1 MKNIL
6 YFALAGTLMLGSCQK
21 DFLERAPQNSV
32 SETLFWKSE
41 NEVYLAVN
49 GLYAELPGEGLMYE
63 DAATDIVHGQ
73 YTWESTATAV
83 SAGIVPTVL
92 NAGWN
97 FVGIR
102 KANYFLQ
109 NVDKA
114 TLDEN
119 LKTRYKAEV
128 RFIRAMKYVDLVN
141 KFGDVPIITKELS
154 ISESNV
160 PRDPKAEVVKFI
172 LNELTEV
179 AQNLPTSYGGGR
191 SNEKGRITKGAA
203 LALKARVELQQSKWA
218 EAAATSRE
226 IMGLGY
232 ELFKVTAET
241 DAFDLKD
248 DYTKLVDFENEE
260 DEQNFRLGLR
270 SYEGVFRAANEK
282 SIKEVILD
290 RQYIEQAQPQ
300 YTNTYLPEASLG
312 GWSSLAPTQNLVN
325 AYQSYKT
332 GEVLTTPS
340 NAVRA
345 DRYKNNKT
353 AFLSEFKNRDPRF
366 YASILFETA
375 PWAAA
380 TNDGTYTFKWV
391 AGGNNMSK
399 TGYNFRKFVDPTALR
414 QNIANHSNFI
424 IIRYAEVLLTFAEA
438 QNELSGPSAAVYAAL
453 DQIRERAG
461 MLKVNQAKYA
471 TKEAL
476 REFIRNERQVELAL
490 EGLRYMDIRRWNIA
504 STVMNTIYDLNN
516 SVAQERIWDN
526 KLMLMPIPQKEIDNA
541 HGVLIQNPGY

>member
-32 SETLFWKSE
+32 SETLFWNSE

-49 GLYAELPGEGLMYE
+49 GLYADLPGEGLMYE
-63 DAATDIVHGQ
+63 DGATDIVHAQ
-73 YTWESTATAV
+73 YPWESTAT
-83 SAGIVPTVL
+83 SISSGIVPTST

-97 FVGIR
+97 FVTIR
-102 KANYFLQ
+102 KANYFLS

-114 TLDEN
+114 NLDEN
-119 LKTRYKAEV
+119 LKKRYKAEV
-128 RFIRAMKYVDLVN
+128 RFVRALKYVDLVN

-154 ISESNV
+154 IAESNV
-160 PRDPKAEVVKFI
+160 PRNPKAEVVKFI
-172 LNELTEV
+172 LDELTEV
-179 AQNLPTSYGGGR
+179 AQILPTSYGGGK
-191 SNEKGRITKGAA
+191 SYEKGRITKGAA
-203 LALKARVELQQSKWA
+203 LALKARFELQQSKWA
-218 EAAATSRE
+218 DAAATSRE

-248 DYTKLVDFENEE
+248 DYSKLVDFENEE
-260 DEQNFRLGLR
+260 DERNFRLGLR
-270 SYEGVFRAANEK
+270 SYEGLFHQTNENN
-282 SIKEVILD
+282 KEVILD

-300 YTNTYLPEASLG
+300 YTNIYLPEASLG

-332 GEVLTTPS
+332 GEAVTAPT

-345 DRYKNNKT
+345 DRYKNDKA
-353 AFLSEFKNRDPRF
+353 AFVSEFKNRDPRF

-380 TNDGTYTFKWV
+380 TTDSTYTFKWV

-399 TGYNFRKFVDPTALR
+399 TGYNFRKLVDPTALR
-414 QNIANHSNFI
+414 QNIDNHANFP

-438 QNELSGPSAAVYAAL
+438 QNELAGPSAEIYAAL
-453 DQIRERAG
+453 NQIRQRAG
-461 MLKVNQAKYA
+461 MPKVNQAKYA
-471 TKEAL
+471 SKETL
-476 REFIRNERQVELAL
+476 RELIRNERLVELAL
-490 EGLRYMDIRRWNIA
+490 EGQRYMDIRRWNIA
-504 STVMNTIYDLNN
+504 STVMKTIYDLNN

-541 HGVLIQNPGY
+541 HGVLIQNTGY